1 MTGEGKGRDLREI
14 AGGAI
19 AAAVGLA
26 FLLASLRYGIG
37 TLRSMRAGMFPL
49 GASAALLAIGLA
61 IVLDGLRRPP
71 PEGPAE
77 SVSWRALLAVAG
89 GIAAFALLVRPFGFV
104 PAVAAAVVL
113 SALGDPESRPVAIVA
128 LAGFL
133 CLCVWLVFSV
143 GLGMPL
149 PAFGGGR

>member
-1 MTGEGKGRDLREI
+1 MTDAVKGRDWREV

-26 FLLASLRYGIG
+26 FLVASLRYGIG

-49 GASAALLAIGLA
+49 GASAALLAIGVAL
-61 IVLDGLRRPP
+61 VLDGLRRPP
-71 PEGPAE
+71 PDGAGE
-77 SVSWRALLAVAG
+77 SVSWRALLAVTA

-113 SALGDPESRPVAIVA
+113 SALGDPESRPVPIVA
-128 LAGFL
+128 LAAFL
-133 CLCVWLVFSV
+133 CLCVWLVFSL
-143 GLGMPL
+143 GLGMTL